1 MSNGLEAT
9 RYVGPKG
16 VKPLAPTA
24 QRRFLHPGWGLLIHD
39 GILYDL
45 CLMTSVGNQERREF
59 VVNLATRLA
68 AQSADDEHILL
79 TTAANPRPL
88 SAPNDPKIP
97 LATGTE
103 AKRSPRTPNKKHPL
117 EGFQ

>member
-24 QRRFLHPGWGLLIHD
+24 QRRFLHPGWGFLIHN

-45 CLMTSVGNQERREF
+45 CLMTPVGNQEGREF
-59 VVNLATRLA
+59 VVNLATCLA
-68 AQSADDEHILL
+68 AESADDERSLL
-79 TTAANPRPL
+79 TTTTNPHAL
-88 SAPNDPKIP
+88 SAPDDAKFT
-97 LATGTE
+97 LTTRTG
-103 AKRSPRTPNKKHPL
+103 AKSLLRTPNKKHPL